1 MNNQS
6 VEQVLDDCTS
16 DLTSAISIISS
27 LGRTSNVV
35 SYLNKYAIIKACGTI
50 EVAFKSVFNI
60 TPLSIN
66 TVTLKGKTKT
76 NWQTRAY
83 IKKSDRKKAIIS
95 VPKGTKIEL
104 LKLNTK

>member
-1 MNNQS
+1 MNYKII
-6 VEQVLDDCTS
+6 
-16 DLTSAISIISS
+16 DLKPIVTEKALSAQQ
-27 LGRTSNVV
+27 TQD
-35 SYLNKYAIIKACGTI
+35 KYAFWVSPSATKTQI

-60 TPLSIN
+60 IFLSIN
-66 TVTLKGKTKT
+66 TVIFKGKTKT
-76 NWQTRAY
+76 NWQIRAY

>member
-1 MNNQS
+1 MNYKII
-6 VEQVLDDCTS
+6 
-16 DLTSAISIISS
+16 DLKPIVTEKALSAQQ
-27 LGRTSNVV
+27 TQD
-35 SYLNKYAIIKACGTI
+35 KYAFWVSPSATKTQI